1 MSLDTARR
9 EADRETYRSG
19 LTHYAVLLP
28 NGDHTVATFERFTF
42 DLPQGSHIVYIP
54 GE

>member
-1 MSLDTARR
+1 MSLSTAKR
-9 EADRETYRSG
+9 EADRETYRGG
-19 LTHYAVLLP
+19 LTHYAVELS

-42 DLPQGSHIVYIP
+42 DLPRGSHIVYIP